1 MAQENE
7 RIPELR
13 HEDEEMLRHYLLGDF
28 SEVTRRQI
36 DERLFTDNDYFQ
48 HLLLVEEELVDDYV
62 GGSLSADEGEKF
74 GRLFLTVPERV
85 ENVAFARAIGGHLE
99 ERREKDAP
107 AVIRDEPRRLGDDPR
122 RTRAPWKYIQSFLP
136 GTRPA
141 FAWPLLVA
149 LVLAVIGASWLLLQI
164 SRRAAPSGSL
174 RAEKTLPPEQP
185 SRQMTPPAGEQQSA
199 GTQPSPPV
207 PEHAPTP
214 EVRQPEVAQG
224 SKTTDEARPTDST
237 KRPRRT
243 PVQSVFLATGLV
255 RGEGDAT
262 LIRVPGDGSIVFKL
276 ALMGDVRP
284 RYRAVLM
291 KGEREVRSWP
301 AAGAVSNRSGKFVP
315 LAASVKNLP
324 EGSYF
329 ILLSVAAPDAERQEV
344 GRYYFRLAKD

>member
-7 RIPELR
+7 QIPELR

-28 SEVTRRQI
+28 SEVTRQQI
-36 DERLFTDNDYFQ
+36 DDRLFTDNDYFQ
-48 HLLLVEEELVDDYV
+48 HLLLVEEELVDDYI
-62 GGSLSADEGEKF
+62 GGSLSEDEGDKF

-85 ENVAFARAIGGHLE
+85 ENVAFARAIGGYLE
-99 ERREKDAP
+99 ERKGKAAP
-107 AVIRDEPRRLGDDPR
+107 AVISDESHRLSDEPR

-136 GTRPA
+136 STRPA
-141 FAWPLLVA
+141 FAWPLLAA

-174 RAEKTLPPEQP
+174 RAEKTLPQEQP
-185 SRQMTPPAGEQQSA
+185 SRHVTPPAGEQQPA
-199 GTQPSPPV
+199 GTQPSPEP
-207 PEHAPTP
+207 ASTP

-262 LIRVPGDGSIVFKL
+262 LVRVPRDGSLVFKL

-284 RYRAVLM
+284 QYRAVLM
-291 KGEREVRSWP
+291 KGEREVRNWP
-301 AAGAVSNRSGKFVP
+301 TAGAVSNRSGKFVP
-315 LAASVKNLP
+315 LTTSVKNLP

-329 ILLSVAAPDAERQEV
+329 ILLSVAAPGAERQEV